1 MTTTSSAAALLHVAL
16 QDLHAGKL
24 DQVRRLPAIASGCSD
39 AVLAECLRTEAATA
53 AAQAER
59 LLRAG
64 GDMEGPSNLWMNGI
78 LDDAERDAS
87 QTQRGRLLD
96 IALTGAIRKAKAAE
110 IVSSETALRLAT
122 ELGLDDIVLAVEAN
136 RQDEIAADRRLKAC
150 LYRLTGS

>member
-1 MTTTSSAAALLHVAL
+1 
-16 QDLHAGKL
+16 
-24 DQVRRLPAIASGCSD
+24 
-39 AVLAECLRTEAATA
+39 
-53 AAQAER
+53 
-59 LLRAG
+59 
-64 GDMEGPSNLWMNGI
+64 MEGPSNLWMNGI